1 MDGMDNMDVMDTM
14 GVLGGV
20 IAGGDSLAKNHAIPE
35 AECAH
40 REHPVRGNGLSPPA
54 SSSN

>member
-1 MDGMDNMDVMDTM
+1 MDGIDVMDVMNEMDTM
-14 GVLGGV
+14 EAIEG
-20 IAGGDSLAKNHAIPE
+20 AGILLPGTMRFRE
-35 AECAH
+35 AERAH